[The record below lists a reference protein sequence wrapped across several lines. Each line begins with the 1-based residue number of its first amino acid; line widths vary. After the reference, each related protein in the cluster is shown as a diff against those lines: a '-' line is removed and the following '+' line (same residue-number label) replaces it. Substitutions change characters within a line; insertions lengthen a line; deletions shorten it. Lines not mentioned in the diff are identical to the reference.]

1 MHSTESSKK
10 IEQLIADFQ
19 LPMSPSNLYEPIK
32 YILSL
37 GGKRVRPVVAM
48 QVSDCLGIDGKAAE
62 ALAFSIELFHNFT
75 LVHDDIMDKAYTRR
89 GHATVHTKWNKNIGI
104 LSGDAMLIEVY
115 KKLLSI
121 KSPHTLA
128 LIERFNDVATLVCEG
143 QQYDMDFESSET
155 VTEKDYLEMI
165 RLKTAVLLGFSMES
179 AAVLIG
185 DKALANK
192 LFSIGQNIGISFQ
205 IKDDVL
211 DAFPV
216 NDEFGKTVG
225 GDIYAAKKTILY
237 INLLA
242 ACSEEDKARLLE
254 IYGFESRSDEEV
266 AEIRTMMV
274 KYKIP
279 QMVNKVALDYQHKVE
294 SEVNELD
301 NEDLKIFLRSFSA
314 LLLSRTV

>member
-1 MHSTESSKK
+1 MQSSDSSKR
-10 IEQLIADFQ
+10 IEQLIAEFQ
-19 LPMSPSNLYEPIK
+19 LPSTPSNLYEPIK

-48 QVSDCLGIDGKAAE
+48 QVSGCLGIDAKAAE

-75 LVHDDIMDKAYTRR
+75 LVHDDIMDKADTRR
-89 GHATVHTKWNKNIGI
+89 GHATVHTKWNKNVGI

-121 KSPHTLA
+121 KSPNTLA

-143 QQYDMDFESSET
+143 QQYDMDYESAEV

-179 AAVLIG
+179 AAVLKG
-185 DKALANK
+185 DKALANT
-192 LFSIGQNIGISFQ
+192 LYSIGQNIGISFQ
-205 IKDDVL
+205 IKDDLL
-211 DAFPV
+211 DAFPA

-237 INLLA
+237 INLLEL
-242 ACSEEDKARLLE
+242 CSAEDKERLNE

-266 AEIRTMMV
+266 QEVRTMMV
-274 KYKIP
+274 KYEVP
-279 QMVNKVALDYQHKVE
+279 QLVSKVALAYQHKVE
-294 SEVNELD
+294 QEVNELT
-301 NEDLKIFLRSFSA
+301 NEELKIFLRSFST